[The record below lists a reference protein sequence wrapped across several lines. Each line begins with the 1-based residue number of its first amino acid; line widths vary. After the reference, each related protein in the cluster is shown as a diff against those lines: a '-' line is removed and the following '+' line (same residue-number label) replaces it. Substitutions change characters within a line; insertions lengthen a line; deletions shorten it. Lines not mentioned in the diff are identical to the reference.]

1 MSEKHAS
8 LLNNSLPLIFTS
20 FRPACT
26 LSWHSYYSSI
36 SVQSFS
42 LSTTLYAVQRSHDFM
57 TLLYSILCGV
67 PSAMAVLLCR
77 LAKSW
82 GKWTVRTHAAASLL
96 AECTYHSIATCKWSR
111 SMPDDEV
118 IRRLWRASCSD
129 RILANDGQHQFIPKS
144 ANTMSFLASCNTQ
157 PLFQYSCIG
166 DADFQ

>member
-1 MSEKHAS
+1 MSEKQAS

-26 LSWHSYYSSI
+26 LSWHSCDSST
-36 SVQSFS
+36 SVQSSS
-42 LSTTLYAVQRSHDFM
+42 LLEKPLTPLYG
-57 TLLYSILCGV
+57 ILCGV

-96 AECTYHSIATCKWSR
+96 AECTNHSIATCKWSR

-129 RILANDGQHQFIPKS
+129 HILANDGQHQFIPKS
-144 ANTMSFLASCNTQ
+144 GNTMSFLASCHTQ

-166 DADFQ
+166 DTDFQ

>member
-1 MSEKHAS
+1 MSGPQAAS
-8 LLNNSLPLIFTS
+8 LGVPGGDCRRLQLGG
-20 FRPACT
+20 
-26 LSWHSYYSSI
+26 
-36 SVQSFS
+36 SVSR
-42 LSTTLYAVQRSHDFM
+42 QRTDNLELEWTM
-57 TLLYSILCGV
+57 GILCGV

-82 GKWTVRTHAAASLL
+82 GEWTVKTHAAASLL
-96 AECTYHSIATCKWSR
+96 AECTNHSIATCKWSR

-144 ANTMSFLASCNTQ
+144 ANTMSFLASCHTQ

-166 DADFQ
+166 DADF